1 MFSSEGFS
9 TFLVGRFTFLLL
21 ETKGNDLG
29 SSGLDD
35 PTVCLPLAGFLDLK
49 LFSSSLIT
57 SFELLSGVETT
68 LLDLDAW
75 LLLVNGTNPLSLL
88 EDEVSVVV
96 SVSANGCEA
105 LEDGKEVRA
114 GTDAGTIGVATG

>member
-1 MFSSEGFS
+1 M
-9 TFLVGRFTFLLL
+9 
-21 ETKGNDLG
+21 
-29 SSGLDD
+29 
-35 PTVCLPLAGFLDLK
+35 
-49 LFSSSLIT
+49 
-57 SFELLSGVETT
+57 LSGVETT